1 MKQIKKKRNKEDQ
14 KSTKKE
20 ISTTKKII
28 IFIISFMITECLGC
42 AFLLYGPLPKF
53 RNWLVTTAMTTMNH
67 QYLATL
73 FYSDETIQKILEENK
88 IIEPDSNT
96 NLDIINTN
104 SIKTTVYKDEYE
116 KEILEHD
123 AKDAYKMIEVSGKN
137 YSGYLVAIYDPS
149 KVKVVTSKYL
159 GTNGEYLIDMAKRE
173 DALVAIN
180 GGGFLDA
187 DGLGTGAEVEGI
199 VIQDGKILNSSRY
212 TRSGG
217 LIGFTKDNKLY
228 LGRVSA
234 QEAIEL
240 GIRDAVE
247 FGPFLIVNGES
258 SKVVGNGG
266 YGLHPRTAIAQRK
279 DGVVLFLVI
288 DGRRIGCMGADMDDL
303 IEILMRYGAYNAAN
317 LDGGN
322 SSALIIKNK
331 LINHPINWD
340 EKEETRPI
348 ATGFILTK

>member
-1 MKQIKKKRNKEDQ
+1 MKRIKKKHKQ
-14 KSTKKE
+14 KLSVKKR
-20 ISTTKKII
+20 
-28 IFIISFMITECLGC
+28 IFLFLTSFIVTLCIGG
-42 AFLLYGPLPKF
+42 AFLLYGPYPKF

-67 QYLATL
+67 QYLATI
-73 FYSDETIQKILEENK
+73 FYSDETINEILAQNK
-88 IIEPDSNT
+88 VIEPDKDTDLN
-96 NLDIINTN
+96 IINTDK
-104 SIKTTVYKDEYE
+104 IKTTIYKDEYE

-123 AKDAYKMIEVSGKN
+123 EDELYKMIEVSGDN

-149 KVKVVTSKYL
+149 KIKVVTTKNL
-159 GTNGEYLIDMAKRE
+159 GTQGEYLIDMAKRE
-173 DALVAIN
+173 NALVAIN
-180 GGGFLDA
+180 GGGFVDDTTLNS
-187 DGLGTGAEVEGI
+187 GGVPQGI
-199 VIQDGKILNSSRY
+199 VIKDGKILNSSRY

-217 LIGFTKDNKLY
+217 LIGFTNDNKLY

-234 QEAIEL
+234 SEAINL

-247 FGPFLIVNGES
+247 FGPFLIINGEA
-258 SKVVGNGG
+258 SKIVGNGG
-266 YGLHPRTAIAQRK
+266 YGLHPRTVIGQRK

-303 IEILMRYGAYNAAN
+303 IEIMMRYGAYNAAN

-322 SSALIIKNK
+322 SSALIINNK

-340 EKEETRPI
+340 NQEATRPI

>member
-1 MKQIKKKRNKEDQ
+1 MKPIKKKRNK
-14 KSTKKE
+14 KKLVKKE

-28 IFIISFMITECLGC
+28 IFIISFIITECLGGI
-42 AFLLYGPLPKF
+42 FLLYGPLPKF

-67 QYLATL
+67 QYLATF

-88 IIEPDSNT
+88 ILEPVDNT
-96 NLDIINTN
+96 NLDNINT
-104 SIKTTVYKDEYE
+104 SAIQTTIYKNEYE
-116 KEILEHD
+116 KEILAHD
-123 AKDAYKMIEVSGKN
+123 KNASYKMIEVSGKN

-149 KVKVVTSKYL
+149 KIKVVTSKKL
-159 GTNGEYLIDMAKRE
+159 GIEGEYLIDMAKRE
-173 DALVAIN
+173 NALVAIN

-199 VIQDGKILNSSRY
+199 VIKDGKILNNKRY
-212 TRSGG
+212 TRNGG
-217 LIGFTKDNKLY
+217 IIGFTKDNKLY
-228 LGRVSA
+228 LGRISA
-234 QEAIEL
+234 SEAIEL

-247 FGPFLIVNGES
+247 FGPFLIINGEA
-258 SKVVGNGG
+258 SKSVGNGG

-288 DGRRIGCMGADMDDL
+288 DGRRIGCMGADMNDL
-303 IEILMRYGAYNAAN
+303 IEILEKYGAYNAAN

-322 SSALIIKNK
+322 SSALIINNK

-340 EKEETRPI
+340 EKEQTRPI

>member
-1 MKQIKKKRNKEDQ
+1 MKQIKKNK
-14 KSTKKE
+14 KKL
-20 ISTTKKII
+20 STTKKVII
-28 IFIISFMITECLGC
+28 IIISFIIVGGVGGL
-42 AFLLYGPLPKF
+42 FLLYGPLPKF

-67 QYLATL
+67 QYLATI
-73 FYSDETIQKILEENK
+73 FYDDATIQEILEQNK
-88 IIEPDSNT
+88 IIEPQGNTDIDS
-96 NLDIINTN
+96 INTEAIN
-104 SIKTTVYKDEYE
+104 TTVYKDEYE
-116 KEILEHD
+116 KEILEHAAD
-123 AKDAYKMIEVSGKN
+123 EAYKMIEIKGDN

-149 KVKVVTSKYL
+149 KIKVVTSKNL
-159 GTNGEYLIDMAKRE
+159 GTQGEYLIDMAKRE
-173 DALVAIN
+173 NALVAIN

-187 DGLGTGAEVEGI
+187 NGLGTGAEVEGI
-199 VIQDGKILNSSRY
+199 VIKDGQILSSKRY
-212 TRSGG
+212 TRAGG
-217 LIGFTKDNKLY
+217 LIGFTNDNKLY
-228 LGRVSA
+228 LGRISA
-234 QEAIEL
+234 KEAIAM

-247 FGPFLIVNGES
+247 FGPFLIINGEA

-266 YGLHPRTAIAQRK
+266 YGLHPRTVIGQRK

-303 IEILMRYGAYNAAN
+303 IEIMTRYGAYNAAN

-322 SSALIIKNK
+322 SSALIINNE